1 MSANKFASSRDADCI
16 VREDRPEWAPWM
28 TRKTLLAKP
37 IHRWFTFPHSF
48 TSELVYALIDDWGL
62 SPRDRVLDP
71 FVGAGTTVLAA
82 KQRRIPAR
90 GYDISPLAQLVS
102 RAKIADYQRS
112 HLQVLLKVL
121 CNAVASKRA
130 QKAKCTGK
138 SNFLAKALPG
148 SRLRNFSLYV
158 EAIDNLSC
166 GSAERDFFK
175 VALMAIVPAFSRARA
190 AGGWLKW
197 TGDHEE
203 PGVFSEVFEDQV
215 NKMLIDVEDQS
226 TSLGQCWA
234 VDAADARCIPDDDDT
249 YTAVITSPPYPN
261 RHDYTRVFG
270 VELMVGFLTEAQT
283 QRLRYE
289 SLRSHPEARVYTGEI
304 AGYRRPSILAQI
316 LKDLARANVDARVRR
331 MLDGYFQDI
340 YQCLVEGRRVCKCGS
355 KLAFV
360 LGNVQYGGHSVPV
373 DDLTA
378 ELGVSA
384 GLRCRGMYVARY
396 RGNSA
401 QQMRTH
407 GRRPSRETI
416 LVFEKR

>member
-1 MSANKFASSRDADCI
+1 MSANKSASSRDADCI
-16 VREDRPEWAPWM
+16 VREHRPEWAPWM

-102 RAKIADYQRS
+102 RAKVADYQRS

-226 TSLGQCWA
+226 SSLGQCWA

-304 AGYRRPSILAQI
+304 GLSSNGCGWVEARSAGRRGVLAVHLTGGGRGTPWPGVGRSGVAAGRPACQRATRVLRCAAALRVTHRPSL
-316 LKDLARANVDARVRR
+316 RSSSRY
-331 MLDGYFQDI
+331 GP
-340 YQCLVEGRRVCKCGS
+340 CGPAWTGAS
-355 KLAFV
+355 
-360 LGNVQYGGHSVPV
+360 
-373 DDLTA
+373 
-378 ELGVSA
+378 
-384 GLRCRGMYVARY
+384 
-396 RGNSA
+396 
-401 QQMRTH
+401 
-407 GRRPSRETI
+407 RPSTTTRKARR
-416 LVFEKR
+416 LAVRG